1 MFGED
6 QRWTEAARR
15 LGFVL
20 HDAAASGI
28 GFHDGASF
36 SHLKRAMGGPARP
49 PFTSAHW
56 MYGTRSVF
64 SSGARAP
71 RTVEVLVLVEVVSSG
86 SSSTTYTHTLA
97 RIDPPLVVGMRLAH
111 TGWLARKL
119 APTPNP
125 FGDPAIDERVRLDA
139 RDPHRAMLLLASRGG
154 PSPNIVRKLAA
165 LTDASICVCD
175 SSVALYSSDGV
186 VTSPDVLAGRIDH
199 AVTIAAGITEQNA
212 WLPPYTGHAMLE
224 GIFRGFGDA
233 HRFSFDPSRLR
244 LEGEI
249 AGARVRVALE
259 SEPGALF
266 TSVVVDLPRSLGLGL
281 RMKPQ
286 TSTQFIAT
294 FFGGQDIEI
303 GDPIFDDRFVIQGAV
318 PAHVQAALAN
328 GTLRQVLW
336 QLAHGARDVRI
347 DDARLYFRYPMPPT
361 HESQLHGIV
370 DRVSAAVEGFFPP
383 GPVAGPYR

>member
-6 QRWTEAARR
+6 KQWTEAAGR

-20 HDAAASGI
+20 YDAAAAGI

-56 MYGTRSVF
+56 MYGTRQVF
-64 SSGARAP
+64 ASGSRP
-71 RTVEVLVLVEVVSSG
+71 PHTVEVLVLVEIVSAG
-86 SSSTTYTHTLA
+86 SSTTTYTYALA

-111 TGWLARKL
+111 TSWLARKL
-119 APTPNP
+119 APLPNP

-139 RDPHRAMLLLASRGG
+139 RDAHRAMRLLASRGG
-154 PSPNIVRKLAA
+154 PAPNIVGRLAA
-165 LTDASICVCD
+165 ITDASISVCD
-175 SSVALYSSDGV
+175 SSVALFSSGGV
-186 VTSPDVLAGRIDH
+186 VTNPDVLAGRVDR
-199 AVTIAAGITEQNA
+199 AVAIAAAIVEQNA
-212 WLPPYTGHAMLE
+212 WLPPYTGHAVLE
-224 GIFRGFGDA
+224 GIFRGFGDS
-233 HRFSFDPSRLR
+233 HRLAFDPKRLR
-244 LEGEI
+244 LEGEV
-249 AGARVRVALE
+249 AGARVRIALE

-266 TSVVVDLPRSLGLGL
+266 TTVSVDLPRSLGLGL

-286 TSTQFIAT
+286 TSMQFIAT
-294 FFGGQDIEI
+294 FFGGQDIEV

-318 PAHVQAALAN
+318 PAYVQAALAN
-328 GTLRQVLW
+328 PTLRRVLW
-336 QLAHGARDVRI
+336 QLAHGAQDVRI
-347 DDARLYFRYPMPPT
+347 DDARLYFRYPMPPA

-370 DRVSAAVEGFFPP
+370 EHVSAAVEGFFPP